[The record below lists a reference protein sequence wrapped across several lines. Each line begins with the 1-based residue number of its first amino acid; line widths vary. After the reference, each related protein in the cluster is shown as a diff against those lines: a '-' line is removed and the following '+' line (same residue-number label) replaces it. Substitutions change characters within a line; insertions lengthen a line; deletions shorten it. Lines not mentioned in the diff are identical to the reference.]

1 MRTVAALLPPVLLAA
16 TLAAAQRP
24 VTNRRVGADPR
35 ALVARA
41 ITAMGGDSAL
51 RALRAVTIENYG
63 MQFGLG
69 QEETPRSPAR
79 ASASGGR
86 IISDYAGRR
95 RLSDVEV
102 RSPAGAVNRS
112 RRVTTSTIGM
122 LESQGSLT
130 ADNPGAVAGQQAA
143 MRRAPE
149 RLLLAALD
157 SPSALTALRPRQWR
171 GELMDGVRYAA
182 APDTLD
188 LWFDRPTGR
197 LVVTETVTD
206 DPILGDRHAVTWYTR
221 WQPTDGVWFA
231 RQVDVEVNGRLQAHS
246 NVTSVTVN
254 PATPDSLFAIPDSI
268 AQRASPA
275 NTAPPAITV
284 TLAELA
290 PGVWRAEGGTHHS
303 LVVEQ
308 PAGLVVV
315 EAPQNARRFN
325 AVLDTLRARFPGK
338 RVSVVANT
346 HHHWDHAGGV
356 RAALAAALPIVTH
369 ARNAEFLREIG
380 TARKTVTPDA
390 LSRVARPPVVRG
402 VTDSLVIGAGDRR
415 VVVYQLPTAHAEGM
429 LAAYVP
435 AAQLLFTSDVL
446 SPGPTLAAAGS
457 RELVAFVR
465 ARGLTVAR
473 VAGGHGGVAEWAQVE
488 RAASGR

>member
-1 MRTVAALLPPVLLAA
+1 
-16 TLAAAQRP
+16 
-24 VTNRRVGADPR
+24 
-35 ALVARA
+35 
-41 ITAMGGDSAL
+41 
-51 RALRAVTIENYG
+51 VTIEYYA
-63 MQFGLG
+63 MQFALG

-79 ASASGGR
+79 ASSVAGR
-86 IISDYAGRR
+86 VTTDHAGRR
-95 RLSDVEV
+95 RVSAVEV
-102 RSPAGAVNRS
+102 RLPTGAVNRP
-112 RRVTTSTIGM
+112 RRVTAGGIGM
-122 LESQGSLT
+122 LEAQGRL
-130 ADNPGAVAGQQAA
+130 APDNPGAVTGEETG

-157 SPSALTALRPRQWR
+157 APAALTALRARQWR

-182 APDTLD
+182 GPDTLD

-197 LVVTETVTD
+197 LAVAETVTD

-221 WQPTDGVWFA
+221 WQPSDGVWLA
-231 RQVDVEVNGRLQAHS
+231 RQTDLEVNGRLQVHS
-246 NVTSVTVN
+246 NITAVTIN
-254 PATPDSLFAIPDSI
+254 PETPDSLFAIPDSI
-268 AQRASPA
+268 ARRASPA
-275 NTAPPAITV
+275 SAAPAPVTV
-284 TLAELA
+284 TLADLA
-290 PGVWRAEGGTHHS
+290 PGVWRAEGGSHHS

-308 PAGLVVV
+308 PTGLVVV

-338 RVSVVANT
+338 RVSVVVNT

-356 RAALAAALPIVTH
+356 RAALAAGLPIVTH

-380 TARKTVTPDA
+380 TARKTVAPDA

-435 AAQLLFTSDVL
+435 AAQLLFISDVL

-457 RELVAFVR
+457 REIAAFVR

-473 VAGGHGGVAEWAQVE
+473 VAGGHGGVAEWAAVE
-488 RAASGR
+488 AAGSGQ

>member
-1 MRTVAALLPPVLLAA
+1 
-16 TLAAAQRP
+16 
-24 VTNRRVGADPR
+24 
-35 ALVARA
+35 
-41 ITAMGGDSAL
+41 
-51 RALRAVTIENYG
+51 
-63 MQFGLG
+63 
-69 QEETPRSPAR
+69 
-79 ASASGGR
+79 
-86 IISDYAGRR
+86 
-95 RLSDVEV
+95 
-102 RSPAGAVNRS
+102 
-112 RRVTTSTIGM
+112 M

-356 RAALAAALPIVTH
+356 RAALAAGLPIVTH